1 MIKLPTKFGDLYVD
15 LWFGKDNKLRIYDSE
30 KRYLNYIEKE
40 TILEAAEIAAS
51 TPAHTLLDFYH
62 RLKCCNSLDSFLR
75 KVVENTY
82 RVASKDWEIIASY
95 LRHFCIDKY
104 DSPESLLTN
113 EWVNKIG
120 DYYIVVEEA

>member
-15 LWFGKDNKLRIYDSE
+15 LWFGKDDKLRVYDSE
-30 KRYLNYIEKE
+30 KRYLNYIERA
-40 TILEAAEIAAS
+40 TILEAAEIAAT
-51 TPAHTLLDFYH
+51 TPAHALLDFYH

-75 KVVENTY
+75 KAVENTY
-82 RVASKDWEIIASY
+82 RVAAKDWEVIASY
-95 LRHFCIDKY
+95 LRHFSIDEY
-104 DSPESLLTN
+104 DTPESLLTN